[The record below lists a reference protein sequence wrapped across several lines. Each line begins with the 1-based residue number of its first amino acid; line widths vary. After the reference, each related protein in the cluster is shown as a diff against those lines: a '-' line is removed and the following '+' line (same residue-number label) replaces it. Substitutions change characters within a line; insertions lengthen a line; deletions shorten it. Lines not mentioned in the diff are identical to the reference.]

1 MDVITTFVSNF
12 DYTNEVFI
20 RLIEFIVH
28 YFLLMFCYS
37 ILENRVV
44 KNETKMREMDSVL
57 FELEM
62 KIGKEK
68 DTLKNIYHKIDDLSD
83 FIRNKVV
90 LKKNKDV

>member
-20 RLIEFIVH
+20 RLIEYLVH
-28 YFLLMFCYS
+28 YLILMFCYS
-37 ILENRVV
+37 ALENRVV
-44 KNETKMREMDSVL
+44 KNETKVLEMDSVL
-57 FELEM
+57 FQLEM

-68 DTLKNIYHKIDDLSD
+68 DTLKTIYHKIDDLSD